1 MGRFEDFLTANHH
14 HPAYLAE
21 ICAATGVSERTL
33 RVCCQEN
40 LGVSP
45 VRYLWLRRMHLARR
59 ALIRADPEAVTV
71 TEVAS
76 DYGFGELGRFSVQY
90 RALFGESPS
99 ASLHRTAND
108 GHREENH
115 PVRLQVS

>member
-1 MGRFEDFLTANHH
+1 MARLENFVAANHDR
-14 HPAYLAE
+14 PVYLME
-21 ICAATGVSERTL
+21 ICAATGVSGRTL
-33 RVCCQEN
+33 RICCQEN
-40 LGVSP
+40 LGVGP

-59 ALIRADPEAVTV
+59 ALIRADPKAVTI

-99 ASLHRTAND
+99 ASLHRRAND
-108 GHREENH
+108 GVRE
-115 PVRLQVS
+115 